1 MRTYMCMC
9 MCIRMCMYMRMC
21 KWACACAC
29 CMLHVACCSLSQSF
43 LQVRQVDG
51 TSCGLFMNMTLQ
63 AIIMRPPTVDPWTV
77 RPDVGMISDGAFLFF
92 LLLIA

>member
-1 MRTYMCMC
+1 
-9 MCIRMCMYMRMC
+9 
-21 KWACACAC
+21 
-29 CMLHVACCSLSQSF
+29 
-43 LQVRQVDG
+43 
-51 TSCGLFMNMTLQ
+51 MNMTLQ